1 MRRQYMWRSL
11 AIGIFLAVLGL
22 SIIIQI
28 ASFQNS
34 EEADKI
40 RGQGE
45 SYTGRFRTF
54 YPKRGEIYDRKGHL
68 LAGNKT
74 AYEVGVDLQ
83 EKKRDAH
90 TLALILSAN
99 LDVDYDQVYQ
109 DILNP
114 PENPTNPP
122 KKLLY
127 LVVKDNVPTEQ
138 VSILKKIQTDME
150 EQVLATDAGNQPS
163 LVGLEFKPH
172 LQRSYPE
179 DALASNVIGFVNL
192 NQRGNYGIEQKYN
205 DLLAGNPVTVWVPAD
220 PNHALDMPEVSDG
233 TTLILTLNRELQ
245 VAVEQILDQALYN
258 TGADAGTVIVMDPH
272 TGEILAMT
280 SSPRMNLNEFWN
292 YQNIYQNASEFNRAI
307 SMPYEPGSVVKIL
320 TMAAALDA
328 GKVLP
333 STIFL
338 DTGSILVGGVN
349 IENWD
354 HQAWGPQDMVGC
366 IQHSL
371 NVCLAWV
378 ASQLGAQDFY
388 GYMQRFGL
396 GHITGI
402 DLAGEAAGRLKVP
415 GDTDWYPVDLATN
428 SYGQGAAITPI
439 QMMMAAS
446 AFANDGKMVTPRL
459 LYAMIRKGQRYNAPP
474 QYAGTPITAQTAH
487 TLNEMLAIS
496 LENEASAALVP
507 GYRLAGKTGTAQIP
521 TPYGQYDMGV
531 TNTSF
536 IGWGP
541 VDDPR
546 FMVYVWL
553 EKPKSSIWAPETTA
567 PVFSQVVERTVIL
580 LGIPPDYVR
589 LQVAGQKD

>member
-150 EQVLATDAGNQPS
+150 KQVLATDAGNQPS

-292 YQNIYQNASEFNRAI
+292 YQNIYQ
-307 SMPYEPGSVVKIL
+307 MPVN
-320 TMAAALDA
+320 
-328 GKVLP
+328 
-333 STIFL
+333 ST
-338 DTGSILVGGVN
+338 GQS
-349 IENWD
+349 
-354 HQAWGPQDMVGC
+354 
-366 IQHSL
+366 
-371 NVCLAWV
+371 VCLM
-378 ASQLGAQDFY
+378 S
-388 GYMQRFGL
+388 
-396 GHITGI
+396 
-402 DLAGEAAGRLKVP
+402 LAPL
-415 GDTDWYPVDLATN
+415 
-428 SYGQGAAITPI
+428 S
-439 QMMMAAS
+439 
-446 AFANDGKMVTPRL
+446 
-459 LYAMIRKGQRYNAPP
+459 RY
-474 QYAGTPITAQTAH
+474 
-487 TLNEMLAIS
+487 
-496 LENEASAALVP
+496 
-507 GYRLAGKTGTAQIP
+507 
-521 TPYGQYDMGV
+521 
-531 TNTSF
+531 
-536 IGWGP
+536 
-541 VDDPR
+541 
-546 FMVYVWL
+546 
-553 EKPKSSIWAPETTA
+553 
-567 PVFSQVVERTVIL
+567 
-580 LGIPPDYVR
+580 
-589 LQVAGQKD
+589 